1 MTDLAELLNAKR
13 SEVMDRWLRR
23 IKREH
28 GSDDLST
35 AELRDHLPIFFSE
48 LLDTLTHRKEPT
60 EAESTATAA
69 KHGEQ
74 RLRHGFD
81 VDAVVREYDLLG
93 DTILEAAAS
102 EGITFPIAEA
112 RVLLQLLYAGTAEA
126 VAAYVQRRNEEAQ
139 RQAGEHLA
147 FIAHELRNPLGSAR
161 TALALLRRT
170 ALASGGKL
178 VELLDR
184 NLAQLREL
192 VDQVLTAQQ
201 ASRIEVRWERL
212 VLQDVLA
219 KAAEELE
226 PEAENKGVRLAL
238 DVEDGLVIE
247 GDRRLLHSVA
257 TNLVSNAVKFSRPG
271 GTIMIRGRR
280 QEDRAI
286 VEVEDACGGLPD
298 GSPADLF
305 KPYVQRGQDRSG
317 LGLGLAIVKQ
327 AIEAHG
333 GAIDV
338 RNQPGAGCVFI
349 VAVPCVAR

>member
-102 EGITFPIAEA
+102 EGITFSIAEA

-161 TALALLRRT
+161 TALAALRRT

-184 NLAQLREL
+184 NLARLREL

-305 KPYVQRGQDRSG
+305 KPYVQRGEDRSG